1 MEPTPKKIME
11 LYNYMEEKLEEME
24 LTFDEYSVLY
34 KAFRTNIPLEEPTE
48 KKVEA
53 PAPFPWVKYAGHGKY
68 S

>member
-1 MEPTPKKIME
+1 METTPQKIME

-34 KAFRTNIPLEEPTE
+34 KAFRTKIPVAPEE
-48 KKVEA
+48 KKEEA